1 MIQPVCEQQEST
13 PQPPQSEGPAT
24 AVAPR
29 PTPAPSKPKLD
40 QLPLFRVLLHND
52 PITEMGFVITTIIE
66 LTPLNH
72 DKAVQVMLEAHNAGV
87 ALVLVTH
94 KERAELYQ
102 EQFHSKKLQVT
113 IEPAE

>member
-1 MIQPVCEQQEST
+1 MIQPVSEQQEST

-24 AVAPR
+24 AVASR
-29 PTPAPSKPKLD
+29 PKPAPSKPKVE
-40 QLPLFRVLLHND
+40 QLPPYRVLLHND
-52 PITEMGFVITTIIE
+52 PISEMGFVTNTIIE

-72 DKAVQVMLEAHNAGV
+72 EQAVEVMLEAHNSGV

-102 EQFHSKKLQVT
+102 EQFHTKKLQVT

>member
-13 PQPPQSEGPAT
+13 PTPPPSEGPAT

-29 PTPAPSKPKLD
+29 PASAREKPKVE
-40 QLPLFRVLLHND
+40 QLPPYRVLLHND
-52 PITEMGFVITTIIE
+52 PISEMSFVTNTIIE

-72 DKAVQVMLEAHNAGV
+72 EQAVEVMLEAHKTGV

-113 IEPAE
+113 VEPAG